1 VSAAFWTSFVKST
14 SCLAQKRWISLQFM
28 RRPLI
33 KSQRNVVKSRETLEA
48 ADEVGFEGGANYDR
62 EDLIPLFL
70 GKIVVPE

>member
-1 VSAAFWTSFVKST
+1 
-14 SCLAQKRWISLQFM
+14 M